1 MHQKAV
7 TVQQRHETGRT
18 AGPLSARSSGVP
30 KAASASFT
38 VHHRF
43 NDVAV
48 YPQDTKD
55 SLCPLPAPRSCP
67 FGGACHACPIRIH
80 ASLKAGR
87 SESSGEREARRIAD
101 DVMNR
106 SDAFEKM
113 PLDGG
118 QQNRPHRKAGDS
130 GSEGLAVS
138 PAAEAEIHSLGAGRA
153 LPDALRSFFE
163 PRFGYD
169 LGFLRIHTDEQAV
182 RAANAVGARA
192 FCLGRDLVFG
202 DGAFSPASRE
212 GKTLLA
218 HEIAHALEDGPAQ
231 ATTLQCTYTCNSW
244 TPVDDART
252 QRIIDEAMAFSGND
266 VSGALGHVIAQRN
279 SCQANCCDLNYAA
292 ADHYFVAREMTADGS
307 PLLVVL
313 ALIYGYALIPSEVIP
328 ETGIC
333 PVSPCDSDV
342 NAWAVT
348 GAWDG
353 RVDWEAAHPMRGGRE
368 DLDVP
373 TYTGFGAFK

>member
-1 MHQKAV
+1 LTNRPKRSTRISQSYCLYRSSIILRQEPGLPEPDSDGATLFPAQTFDPGCPGAVWRAQRNAKAPMALFLKFSSPFFKRRCPMHQKAV

-118 QQNRPHRKAGDS
+118 QQNRPQ
-130 GSEGLAVS
+130 
-138 PAAEAEIHSLGAGRA
+138 IGRA
-153 LPDALRSFFE
+153 S
-163 PRFGYD
+163 
-169 LGFLRIHTDEQAV
+169 
-182 RAANAVGARA
+182 
-192 FCLGRDLVFG
+192 C
-202 DGAFSPASRE
+202 RE
-212 GKTLLA
+212 
-218 HEIAHALEDGPAQ
+218 
-231 ATTLQCTYTCNSW
+231 
-244 TPVDDART
+244 
-252 QRIIDEAMAFSGND
+252 
-266 VSGALGHVIAQRN
+266 
-279 SCQANCCDLNYAA
+279 
-292 ADHYFVAREMTADGS
+292 
-307 PLLVVL
+307 
-313 ALIYGYALIPSEVIP
+313 
-328 ETGIC
+328 
-333 PVSPCDSDV
+333 
-342 NAWAVT
+342 
-348 GAWDG
+348 
-353 RVDWEAAHPMRGGRE
+353 RV
-368 DLDVP
+368 
-373 TYTGFGAFK
+373 

>member
-30 KAASASFT
+30 KPASASFT

-43 NDVAV
+43 NAVAV

-87 SESSGEREARRIAD
+87 SESFGEREARRIAD

-138 PAAEAEIHSLGAGRA
+138 PAPKPKFIRWERDGRCRMPCGPSSNRA
-153 LPDALRSFFE
+153 SDTTSVSCASTRTNRQSGRQTPSAPE
-163 PRFGYD
+163 PSASAATLYSATEPFRP
-169 LGFLRIHTDEQAV
+169 
-182 RAANAVGARA
+182 RAARAKRCSRMKSPMPWRTARHRQRPFSA
-192 FCLGRDLVFG
+192 RIPAIPGRRWMTPEHSGSSTKPWLF
-202 DGAFSPASRE
+202 P
-212 GKTLLA
+212 
-218 HEIAHALEDGPAQ
+218 
-231 ATTLQCTYTCNSW
+231 ATT
-244 TPVDDART
+244 
-252 QRIIDEAMAFSGND
+252 
-266 VSGALGHVIAQRN
+266 
-279 SCQANCCDLNYAA
+279 
-292 ADHYFVAREMTADGS
+292 
-307 PLLVVL
+307 
-313 ALIYGYALIPSEVIP
+313 
-328 ETGIC
+328 
-333 PVSPCDSDV
+333 
-342 NAWAVT
+342 
-348 GAWDG
+348 
-353 RVDWEAAHPMRGGRE
+353 
-368 DLDVP
+368 
-373 TYTGFGAFK
+373 